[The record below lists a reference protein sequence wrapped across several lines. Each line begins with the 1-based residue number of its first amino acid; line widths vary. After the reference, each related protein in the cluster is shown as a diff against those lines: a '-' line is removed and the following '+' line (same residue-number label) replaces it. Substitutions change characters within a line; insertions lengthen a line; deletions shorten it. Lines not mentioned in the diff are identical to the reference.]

1 MVSAGFFVVIEGA
14 DGTGKTTLAA
24 KLANHLG
31 ATLTAEPSYSPIG
44 WWVRRNLSDLPA
56 VALPYLF
63 AADRA
68 QHVTET
74 IAPALAAGEIVVCD
88 RYIPSSV
95 AYQGLDAITL
105 NSSFPVP
112 DLTILLTVS
121 PEVARQRIAARDALT
136 PFEER
141 HAADLGARY
150 VAALNALGW
159 RYVTIDASAGIE
171 EVLREAVEAIKHA
184 CRAQQEKALQCAP
197 PPQDVSGAI
206 QTPTT
211 PTGAISAP
219 MATMRLL
226 LAARERWKPE
236 GVIVVTPPIAASHG
250 EPWRATIVNYL
261 GDYSAN
267 FSAPTEEALYQILIR
282 MAP

>member
-14 DGTGKTTLAA
+14 DGTGKSTLAA

-31 ATLTAEPSYSPIG
+31 ATLTAEPSYGPIG
-44 WWVRRNLSDLPA
+44 WWVRENLSDLPA
-56 VALPYLF
+56 AALLALF

-68 QHVTET
+68 QHVDET
-74 IAPALAAGEIVVCD
+74 RARALAAGEMVVCD

-95 AYQGLDAITL
+95 AYQGLDAIAL
-105 NSSFPVP
+105 NTSFPVP

-121 PEVARQRIAARDALT
+121 PDVARQRIAARDALT

-159 RYVTIDASAGIE
+159 RYVTIDASADIG
-171 EVLREAVEAIKHA
+171 EVLRVAVEHVA
-184 CRAQQEKALQCAP
+184 RAQREKALQGAP
-197 PPQDVSGAI
+197 PPQAVSGAA
-206 QTPTT
+206 QAPTT
-211 PTGAISAP
+211 PPDALSTP
-219 MATMRLL
+219 MATLRLL

-267 FSAPTEEALYQILIR
+267 FSAPTEEALYQALIG

>member
-1 MVSAGFFVVIEGA
+1 MFIVIEGA
-14 DGTGKTTLAA
+14 DGTGKSTLAA

-31 ATLTAEPSYSPIG
+31 ATLTAEPSYGPIG
-44 WWVRRNLSDLPA
+44 WWVRKNLSDLPA
-56 VALPYLF
+56 ATLPYLF

-74 IAPALAAGEIVVCD
+74 IAPALAAGQVVVCD
-88 RYIPSSV
+88 RYIPSSA
-95 AYQGLDAITL
+95 AYQGQDAIAL
-105 NSSFPVP
+105 NGAFPVP

-150 VAALNALGW
+150 VSALNALGW
-159 RYVTIDASAGIE
+159 RYLTIDASAGVE
-171 EVLREAVEAIKHA
+171 EVLREAVEHVTS
-184 CRAQQEKALQCAP
+184 AQREKALQGTPTPMAVSGVAHAPAAP
-197 PPQDVSGAI
+197 PE
-206 QTPTT
+206 
-211 PTGAISAP
+211 AISAR
-219 MATMRLL
+219 MATMGLL
-226 LAARERWKPE
+226 LTARERWKPD

-261 GDYSAN
+261 GDYSN
-267 FSAPTEEALYQILIR
+267 HFSAPSEEALYQTLIG

>member
-14 DGTGKTTLAA
+14 DGTGKSTLAA

-31 ATLTAEPSYSPIG
+31 ATLTAEPSYGPIG
-44 WWVRRNLSDLPA
+44 WWVRKNLSDLPA
-56 VALPYLF
+56 AALPYLF

-68 QHVTET
+68 QHVAGT
-74 IAPALAAGEIVVCD
+74 IAPALSAGEMVVCD

-95 AYQGLDAITL
+95 AYQGQDAIAL
-105 NSSFPVP
+105 NTSFPVP

-121 PEVARQRIAARDALT
+121 PDVARERIAARDALT

-171 EVLREAVEAIKHA
+171 EVLRGAVQYVA
-184 CRAQQEKALQCAP
+184 RAQREKALQGAP
-197 PPQDVSGAI
+197 SPEAVSGAARVPA
-206 QTPTT
+206 TPSE
-211 PTGAISAP
+211 ALSAP
-219 MATMRLL
+219 MAAMRLL
-226 LAARERWKPE
+226 LTARERWKPD

-267 FSAPTEEALYQILIR
+267 FSAPTEEALYQTLIG

>member
-1 MVSAGFFVVIEGA
+1 MFIVIEGA
-14 DGTGKTTLAA
+14 DGTGKSTLAA

-31 ATLTAEPSYSPIG
+31 ATLTFEPSHSPIG
-44 WWVRRNLSDLPA
+44 RWVRENLSDLAA

-74 IAPALAAGEIVVCD
+74 IAPALAAGEMIVCD

-95 AYQGLDAITL
+95 AYQGQDAIPL
-105 NSSFPVP
+105 NTSFPVP

-121 PEVARQRIAARDALT
+121 PDVARQRIAARDALT

-150 VAALNALGW
+150 VAALDALGW
-159 RYVTIDASAGIE
+159 RYVTIDASACIE
-171 EVLREAVEAIKHA
+171 EVLRGAVEAIKHA
-184 CRAQQEKALQCAP
+184 CPARQERALQGATAP
-197 PPQDVSGAI
+197 PAVSGVAHGPA
-206 QTPTT
+206 TP
-211 PTGAISAP
+211 PDALSAP

-226 LAARERWKPE
+226 LTARERWKPE

-250 EPWRATIVNYL
+250 ELWRATIINYL
-261 GDYSAN
+261 GDYITN
-267 FSAPTEEALYQILIR
+267 FSVPTEEALYRVLIE

>member
-1 MVSAGFFVVIEGA
+1 MFIVIEGA
-14 DGTGKTTLAA
+14 DGTGKSTLAA
-24 KLANHLG
+24 KLANHLS
-31 ATLTAEPSYSPIG
+31 ATLTAEPSYGPIG
-44 WWVRRNLSDLPA
+44 WWVRQNLSDLPA
-56 VALPYLF
+56 ATLPYLF

-74 IAPALAAGEIVVCD
+74 IAPALAAGEMVVCD

-95 AYQGLDAITL
+95 AYQGQDAIAL
-105 NSSFPVP
+105 NTSFPVP

-141 HAADLGARY
+141 HATDLGARY

-159 RYVTIDASAGIE
+159 RYVMIDASAGVE

-184 CRAQQEKALQCAP
+184 YRTRQERA
-197 PPQDVSGAI
+197 PQGTPTPHAVSGAVHAPA
-206 QTPTT
+206 TP
-211 PTGAISAP
+211 PDALSAP

-226 LAARERWKPE
+226 LAARERWKPD

-267 FSAPTEEALYQILIR
+267 FSAPTEEALYQALIG